1 MIYAKSS
8 MPCAGSQVCD
18 RDCSDGITLAL
29 SAKRPAAVGGG
40 LFVYASVNKQAQRW
54 IKADCFNDVVNDLR
68 ALLRASVGKNAP
80 PTTAIYD
87 GQTLQ
92 GTIESGNRAGYDG
105 HKKKNGSKIHIA
117 VDSLGYL
124 LGLVVTPAN
133 EQERAQVAEL
143 SRQVQEAT
151 GKNVKLV
158 WVDQGYTGPE
168 AEAAARQHDIVLE
181 VVRLPEAKKG
191 FVLLPHR
198 WIHTRVNVIVER
210 SFSWKSRFRRLVRDY
225 ERLPETVAGL
235 HFVAFACL
243 MLTRLLG
250 KAFWSA

>member
-1 MIYAKSS
+1 M
-8 MPCAGSQVCD
+8 
-18 RDCSDGITLAL
+18 RL
-29 SAKRPAAVGGG
+29 AVG
-40 LFVYASVNKQAQRW
+40 K
-54 IKADCFNDVVNDLR
+54 K
-68 ALLRASVGKNAP
+68 AP
-80 PTTAIYD
+80 PSTAIYD

-124 LGLVVTPAN
+124 LGIVVTPAD

-143 SRQVQEAT
+143 SRQVQEVT
-151 GKNVKLV
+151 GKSVTLA
-158 WVDQGYTGPE
+158 WVDQGYTGP
-168 AEAAARQHDIVLE
+168 ATEAAAQQHGITLE
-181 VVRLPEAKKG
+181 VVKSPEAKKG

-243 MLTRLLG
+243 MLARLLG
-250 KAFWSA
+250 KTLWSA